1 MSDVD
6 ASSMKRWLRWPE
18 NPWMRGA
25 TILWGL
31 LTFAVVGRGILQP
44 SRRSVYPVFEA
55 ATHQWWQRL
64 DLYEHVGRLD
74 LFRYTPTFA
83 VGFTPFA
90 VLPTWLGLALW
101 NLLGIGMLL
110 VALHQLLR
118 HLIPQN
124 LDVRQQGIFFVLVC
138 GGSLRGIWSAQ
149 SNAHLLALA
158 IFACVCVLRRRW
170 WPAAWLLGAAF
181 YIKLWPIALVMLL
194 ASYRPRPLIGRF
206 LAVSGVFFLVPFAA
220 GPTDYV
226 VARYREFLESI
237 ERTRHMRWAGNRD
250 VVTIFEAFGG
260 IDAHVLL
267 AMQGLTAL
275 GLLLWLHWQRRKGL
289 SERHV
294 LTLTLAGWA
303 AWQLLFGPG
312 TERLTYGLISPFTAW
327 AVLVSP
333 DASHL
338 KRLAWTSWI
347 FTVILGSGAAERALL
362 PFFSAAPMI
371 QPLGVVVFFV
381 WLAVYGAGWTGS
393 SSPREGVL
401 DSV

>member
-1 MSDVD
+1 MLGQRRLSWP
-6 ASSMKRWLRWPE
+6 KTPWL
-18 NPWMRGA
+18 RGA

-31 LTFAVVGRGILQP
+31 LTLAVIVRGILQP

-64 DLYEHVGRLD
+64 SLYEHVGRLD

-101 NLLGIGMLL
+101 NLLGIGLLL
-110 VALHQLLR
+110 VALHQLLH
-118 HLIPQN
+118 HLFPQT

-170 WPAAWLLGAAF
+170 WPAALLLGAAF
-181 YIKLWPIALVMLL
+181 YVKLWPVALVMLL
-194 ASYRPRPLIGRF
+194 ASYRPRPLITRF
-206 LAVSGVFFLVPFAA
+206 LAVCGVLFLVPFAA
-220 GPTDYV
+220 GPSDYV

-250 VVTIFEAFGG
+250 IVTIFEAFGG
-260 IDAHVLL
+260 IDAHALL
-267 AMQGLTAL
+267 TIQGVAAV
-275 GLLLWLHWQRRKGL
+275 GVLLWLHRQRRKGL
-289 SERHV
+289 SEGHV
-294 LTLTLAGWA
+294 LTLTLAAWA

-312 TERLTYGLISPFTAW
+312 TERLTYGLIAPFTAW

-333 DASHL
+333 EDSSL

-347 FTVILGSGAAERALL
+347 FTVILGSGAAERALQ
-362 PFFSAAPMI
+362 PYFSASPII
-371 QPLGVVVFFV
+371 QPLGVVVFFA
-381 WLAVYGAGWTGS
+381 WLGVYGVGLS
-393 SSPREGVL
+393 DSSPEGVTNQL
-401 DSV
+401 A